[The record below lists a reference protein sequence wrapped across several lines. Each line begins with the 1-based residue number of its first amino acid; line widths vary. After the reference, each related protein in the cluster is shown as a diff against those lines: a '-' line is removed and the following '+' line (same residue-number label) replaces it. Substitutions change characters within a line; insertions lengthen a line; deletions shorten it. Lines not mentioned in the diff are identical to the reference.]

1 MVLNLDHYCAKL
13 VERKYIFLAE
23 IHIFMYKYIQ
33 MYSSIKFSL
42 SDLLLVVDKI
52 SGLQYL
58 QVSFYQAAKQLS
70 VDISTKCSQ

>member
-1 MVLNLDHYCAKL
+1 
-13 VERKYIFLAE
+13 
-23 IHIFMYKYIQ
+23 